1 MTKMKKCKPSFCLIV
16 AVFFLVIGS
25 TNCKKTNSR
34 SDELLGKWISTDL
47 VDTLEI
53 ASDHD
58 LYKMVL
64 GVKDHYNYSLTGD
77 SILITYNGVA
87 MPYIFIGPSKMRFY
101 ELDGTNL
108 TIDFRNAYYG
118 FSNQII
124 LFHRR

>member
-1 MTKMKKCKPSFCLIV
+1 MKKCKPSSCLLLV
-16 AVFFLVIGS
+16 AVILLVIGS
-25 TNCKKTNSR
+25 TNCKKSNSR
-34 SDELLGKWISTDL
+34 NDEKLLGKYISTDL

-53 ASDHD
+53 TAEHD
-58 LYKMVL
+58 LYKMIL
-64 GVKDHYNYSLTGD
+64 GVRDHYNYSLSVD

-87 MPYIFIGPSKMRFY
+87 MPYIYMGPPKMRFY
-101 ELDGTNL
+101 QLNGTDL